1 MMSEAPS
8 DPKDPNSL
16 EVELSPDS
24 WKTEFHDEIKS
35 VKLNGEKI
43 AEIHDLM
50 QEMKAIKAT
59 NDRAIKG
66 LSIAIVILSVLGLSI
81 LGYGMSYL
89 MRFKVDKLDE
99 LVDAGIDRLD
109 TTNKI
114 FVPLEAIA
122 QLNAK
127 SSLMHAIVWDR
138 KYERWFVIKP
148 SGAKRT
154 LMDHFLL
161 PRTAYYE
168 LRDFGFSFHKNKWS
182 APADFPLPVKNTP

>member
-1 MMSEAPS
+1 MSEPS
-8 DPKDPNSL
+8 PDPKDPNSL

-24 WKTEFHDEIKS
+24 WKTEFHDEIRS

-50 QEMKAIKAT
+50 QKMKAIKAT
-59 NDRAIKG
+59 NDRVIKG
-66 LSIAIVILSVLGLSI
+66 LSIAIVILSVLGLSV

-99 LVDAGIDRLD
+99 LVDAGIDRFD
-109 TTNKI
+109 MTNKL
-114 FVPLEAIA
+114 FVPLEAMA
-122 QLNAK
+122 QLNSK
-127 SSLMHAIVWDR
+127 TSLMHPIVWDR

-148 SGAKRT
+148 NGARRM

-161 PRTAYYE
+161 PRKAFYE
-168 LRDFGFSFHKNKWS
+168 LRDLGFNFSKLKWS
-182 APADFPLPVKNTP
+182 APADFPIPANRTP